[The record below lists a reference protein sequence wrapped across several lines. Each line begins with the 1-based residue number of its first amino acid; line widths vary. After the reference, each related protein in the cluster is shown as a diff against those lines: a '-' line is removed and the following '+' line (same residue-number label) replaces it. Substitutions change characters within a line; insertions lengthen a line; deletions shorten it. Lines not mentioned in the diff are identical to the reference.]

1 MKNDLLVSVIVNC
14 YNGEKFVN
22 RCIQSILSQKHKN
35 LEIIFWDNL
44 STDRTPILVKKFK
57 DKRIKYFKSYKHTK
71 LYEARNLAIRKAK
84 GKFVSFLD
92 IDDTWEKNKL
102 SLQIKK
108 ILKTKSDICFS
119 NHWIFEKKLKI
130 FKNKIYSK
138 NIFHQILNDYPISI
152 LTVIMKREI
161 FNKLNYFFDSKYEI
175 IGDFDLFFRLSK
187 KIKFCTIDKPL
198 ATYYIHQNNLSIKK
212 ISLEIKEFEKWIKK
226 NSDILNKNMNSILL
240 QNNIR
245 KCNYLLSKKK
255 LSIFSKE
262 FSLLNGLKLKVFFLL
277 KIVFY
282 KIK

>member
-14 YNGEKFVN
+14 YNGEKFVE
-22 RCIQSILSQKHKN
+22 RCIQSILKQKYKN
-35 LEIIFWDNL
+35 FEIIFWDNL
-44 STDRTPILVKKFK
+44 STDKTSILLKKIK
-57 DKRIKYFKSYKHTK
+57 DKRIRYFKSSKHKK

-84 GKFVSFLD
+84 GKFISFLD

-108 ILKTKSDICFS
+108 LLKSKSDICFS
-119 NHWIFEKKLKI
+119 NHWIFDKKLKK
-130 FKNKIYSK
+130 FKNNLNSE

-152 LTVIMKREI
+152 LTVMMKREI
-161 FNKLNYFFDSKYEI
+161 FNKFNYSFNPKYEI

-187 KIKFCTIDKPL
+187 KFKFCTISKPL
-198 ATYYIHQNNLSIKK
+198 ATYFIHQNNLSIKK
-212 ISLEIKEFEKWIKK
+212 INLEIKEFINWTKK
-226 NSDILNKNMNSILL
+226 NSNILQKNMNSILL

-262 FSLLNGLKLKVFFLL
+262 FSLLNSLKLKTIFLI
-277 KIVFY
+277 KIILY